1 MFLFIYLLI
10 YLPDNEMIY
19 SDHVDEIY
27 INCTIKR
34 MMGSQAS
41 CFIAGFINLF
51 CHQTLS
57 DIKHFLFGVCQI
69 ERVFSVLRII
79 ERFYGFYPES
89 SFLDYAS

>member
-10 YLPDNEMIY
+10 NLPDNEMIY

-41 CFIAGFINLF
+41 CFIAGFIYFVIRHFQILNIF
-51 CHQTLS
+51 CS
-57 DIKHFLFGVCQI
+57 ECVKWKKYFLYCA
-69 ERVFSVLRII
+69 L
-79 ERFYGFYPES
+79 
-89 SFLDYAS
+89 